1 MSIKSVLGGF
11 DVDNYRPNFI
21 VTFSVDNQQ
30 ASISLYMW
38 LNLIDEYI
46 HVTTLC
52 TNRKEHYPREV
63 NKLVRRWLNDYQVKK
78 ILNDPVTLMLMEVF
92 NIRPLIGGTRR
103 EN

>member
-30 ASISLYMW
+30 ASIRLYMW
-38 LNLIDEYI
+38 LKLIDEYI
-46 HVTTLC
+46 YVTTLC
-52 TNRKEHYPREV
+52 TDKKELYPRDV

-92 NIRPLIGGTRR
+92 NILPIGGASR